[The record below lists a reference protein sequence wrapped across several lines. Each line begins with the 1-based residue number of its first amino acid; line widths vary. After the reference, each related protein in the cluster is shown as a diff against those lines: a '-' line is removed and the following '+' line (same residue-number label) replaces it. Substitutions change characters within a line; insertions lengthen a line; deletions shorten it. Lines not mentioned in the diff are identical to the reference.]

1 MEEEKIK
8 NIYEKV
14 QIVKQKFLEKN
25 IKKNGENKFANYSYY
40 LLNDIMP
47 NIIELCNDVK
57 LFTGFSFDKELAE
70 LFIVNIE
77 NTTEQLKYTSPM
89 EELALKG
96 TNKIQSLGG
105 VETYQRRYLLMA
117 AFDIIENDMFD
128 CTNKEVK
135 PVAKEKAGK
144 DLLDSIIKLSIE
156 TNTDPSELLSKY
168 SVKYTKDMTLDQAM
182 DCYEWLKG
190 KLNG

>member
-1 MEEEKIK
+1 MEDKK

-40 LLNDIMP
+40 LLSDIMP

-96 TNKIQSLGG
+96 ANKIQSLGG